1 MEQVEARVSRSWAV
15 RMTIAGL
22 AFAGFGLASL
32 YDGKI
37 RYPEVN
43 RDYRSYLAQY
53 IGVETSELRKY
64 YQPTEERELAKFAG
78 FSQRWNEH
86 WKSTRKSWLARRGWK
101 DMDQSKLLTRQRTPP
116 GVPAQIVVTDYIHS
130 EWDLRTQFLMAAIC
144 LPIGLGILARLIRAL
159 PRRLVSDGVTLQ
171 TVEGRQVPFS
181 AITGIDKRKWNRK
194 AIAVV
199 HYSIDGKEATAKID
213 DWIFKG
219 AADVLDQIENYLG
232 PVEAE
237 AEGDE
242 MSSQEPDT
250 SSMN

>member
-1 MEQVEARVSRSWAV
+1 MEHVEARVSKSWAV

-53 IGVETSELRKY
+53 VGVEPSELRKY
-64 YQPTEERELAKFAG
+64 YEPTEERELAKFSG
-78 FSQRWNEH
+78 FSERWNEY

-116 GVPAQIVVTDYIHS
+116 GVPAKIVLTDYIHS
-130 EWDLRTQFLMAAIC
+130 EWDLRTQFLMAAVC
-144 LPIGLGILARLIRAL
+144 LPIGLGILIRLIRAL

-171 TVEGRQVPFS
+171 TIEGDQVPFS
-181 AITGIDKRKWNRK
+181 AITHVDKRKWDRK

-199 HYSIDGKEATAKID
+199 HYSIDGKEGTAKID

-219 AADVLDQIENYLG
+219 AEKVLAQIEDHLG
-232 PVEAE
+232 P
-237 AEGDE
+237 AEGESESDDAE
-242 MSSQEPDT
+242 ERPSGA
-250 SSMN
+250 